1 MADEADVYVNNNLTG
16 TIGAVRYCLPG
27 EKRDL
32 DVSITSGNEEMI
44 HLVKEDTYMVIA
56 PPSGQNPEGCPFSVS
71 NEDLLA
77 WTAMNDHWKVEIK
90 PNTLPPDTPTSA
102 TVEVG
107 AVEPD

>member
-1 MADEADVYVNNNLTG
+1 MSEVDVYVSNNLTD

-27 EKRDL
+27 ENSDL
-32 DVSITSGNEEMI
+32 EVSIVSGNEEMI
-44 HLVKEDTYMVIA
+44 HLVKEETYLAIE
-56 PPSGQNPEGCPFSVS
+56 PPNGGSPAGYPFSVS
-71 NEDLLA
+71 NEELLV

-102 TVEVG
+102 NVEVG